1 MLSMPTSKGFA
12 AGGRSWSVQKYR
24 GFSIRRRV
32 AQVRRLLQ
40 EYPLQE
46 CPQRK
51 RPLQEGLLQQSHLQE
66 RLRVLE
72 VRMPTALRV
81 QLFRGCPRL
90 LQLVNATIRMTTLLA
105 GTNKWRCPGKCG
117 WIGCFWNIV
126 DDGS

>member
-1 MLSMPTSKGFA
+1 MPSTPTSKGFA
-12 AGGRSWSVQKYR
+12 AGRMSWSVQKYR
-24 GFSIRRRV
+24 GFSIRMRV
-32 AQVRRLLQ
+32 AQVRRLSQ
-40 EYPLQE
+40 EYPLKE
-46 CPQRK
+46 RPQRK
-51 RPLQEGLLQQSHLQE
+51 RPLQEGLQE
-66 RLRVLE
+66 CLRALE